1 MLEVAILTVIFC
13 ICLVAYLGDSPRRSS
28 SQGSK
33 VMERTHIEYPQPT
46 PKWRL

>member
-1 MLEVAILTVIFC
+1 MLTVAICTVIFL
-13 ICLVAYLGDSPRRSS
+13 ICLVAYLGDGAGRSS

-33 VMERTHIEYPQPT
+33 VMVRTHIEYPQPT